1 MMLAHVIG
9 AEAGAV
15 VKLDQPQAIL
25 ILIGEGKRPEIVLVE
40 NSELNEPP

>member
-9 AEAGAV
+9 AEAGTV
-15 VKLDQPQAIL
+15 VELDQSQAIF

-40 NSELNEPP
+40 NSELHEPP